1 MKEWK
6 FLLNKTSIL
15 QFLNSS
21 IFQFFNSS
29 ILKLLNSKKMGV
41 FTSIKKK
48 EDKEDERTVPASEF
62 IERIT
67 KMQQEKKQ
75 LKDIPYTEMPKNN

>member
-1 MKEWK
+1 MEVPTEQ
-6 FLLNKTSIL
+6 N
-15 QFLNSS
+15 
-21 IFQFFNSS
+21 FNPS
-29 ILKLLNSKKMGV
+29 ILKFFNFSTLQLFNFSILKFLNSKKMGV

-75 LKDIPYTEMPKNN
+75 LKDIPNTEMPKDN

>member
-1 MKEWK
+1 
-6 FLLNKTSIL
+6 
-15 QFLNSS
+15 
-21 IFQFFNSS
+21 
-29 ILKLLNSKKMGV
+29 MGV

-48 EDKEDERTVPASEF
+48 EDKEDERTVPTSEF

-75 LKDIPYTEMPKNN
+75 LKDIPNTEMPKDN